1 MLFPLSR
8 AALSR
13 VAAAIV
19 AVTWLLLAVRNPVPG
34 VPADI
39 YLVLL
44 VLAFLA
50 RALPVATA
58 RERRIT
64 FTASVVFASALLAG
78 PWTAGALSI
87 AGYALHALLFGR
99 PDFWRHLPREI
110 TYTLATA
117 PVAWVFDR
125 FSVAQP
131 LDRWEPGMWPAL
143 ALAALLFIGLAT
155 LPPLLASG
163 LRRSPQRG
171 DARTVAA
178 GELVTFVLGLP
189 FVALL
194 VALHDRNIAVGGAA
208 FGLSMAAAVWAVR
221 AGVEL
226 RALRKQVGA
235 MEALG
240 RQTIDAQNLDGL
252 LAHLLTA
259 AQDLIPFD
267 RAFVWIA
274 DAGGQSL
281 ERHASFPAD
290 ADWTA
295 PARLG
300 FGDGMIGRVAE
311 RRRGLI
317 LSDSQDPRWEEA
329 AFVRNPRE
337 RAASL
342 LLTPLV
348 SGERSIGVAL
358 FAHREPG
365 RYAPR
370 DLVLVQS
377 VANLVASAIDNVRLH
392 QSIRALAVTDG
403 LTGLTNHR
411 RLQEILTEEVW
422 RAQRYER
429 PVSVIM
435 CDVDSFKHYNDTYGH
450 PQGDDLLRLMA
461 RVLSVSVRAVDTV
474 ARYGGEEFCI
484 VLPETGRVQAE
495 RMAERLRREIQQAE
509 FPGHPD
515 GDSVRKTMSF
525 GVASFPEDAIDPMHL
540 VPLADAALYQ
550 AKRSGKNRVQC
561 AHRAALAAPAPAV
574 ARPPSRRRQI
584 P

>member
-13 VAAAIV
+13 VAAAVV
-19 AVTWLLLAVRNPVPG
+19 AVTWLLLAVRDPVPG

-44 VLAFLA
+44 ALAFLA

-64 FTASVVFASALLAG
+64 FTASVAFASALLVG

-87 AGYALHALLFGR
+87 AGYALYASLFGR

-117 PVAWVFDR
+117 PVAWVFNR
-125 FSVAQP
+125 FHIDQP
-131 LDRWEPGMWPAL
+131 LDRWEPGMLPVL
-143 ALAALLFIGLAT
+143 ALAAFLFIGFAT

-163 LRRSPQRG
+163 LGRSPQG
-171 DARTVAA
+171 SDARAVAA

-194 VALHDRNIAVGGAA
+194 VALRHINIMVGGAA
-208 FGLSMAAAVWAVR
+208 FALSTAAAVWAIR

-226 RALRKQVGA
+226 RALRKQVRA

-240 RQTIDAQNLDGL
+240 RQGIDVQNLDSL
-252 LAHLLTA
+252 LAHLLDT

-267 RAFVWIA
+267 RAFVWTA
-274 DAGGQSL
+274 DSRGEWL
-281 ERHASFPAD
+281 ERQACLPPG

-295 PARLG
+295 PVQLRLG
-300 FGDGMIGRVAE
+300 EGMIGRVAE
-311 RRRGLI
+311 RRRGVI
-317 LSDSQDPRWEEA
+317 IADSDDPRWEGA
-329 AFVRNPRE
+329 VFVRNPRE
-337 RAASL
+337 RTASIL
-342 LLTPLV
+342 VAPLTT
-348 SGERSIGVAL
+348 GERALGVAL

-365 RYAPR
+365 RYTPR

-377 VANLVASAIDNVRLH
+377 VANQVASAIENVRLH

-411 RLQEILTEEVW
+411 RLQEILTEELW

-450 PQGDDLLRLMA
+450 PQGDELLRMMA
-461 RVLSVSVRAVDTV
+461 GVLSASVRAVDTV

-509 FPGHPD
+509 FPGHPE
-515 GDSVRKTMSF
+515 GEPVRKTMSF
-525 GVASFPEDAIDPMHL
+525 GVASFPEDVSEPAHL
-540 VPLADAALYQ
+540 IPLADAALYQ
-550 AKRSGKNRVQC
+550 AKHSGKNQVQC
-561 AHRAALAAPAPAV
+561 ARRATVAPTPSAARAP
-574 ARPPSRRRQI
+574 RRRKI